1 MKEEFSLM
9 EQRVTELCKEQEAA
23 NAALNEKGAA
33 DKESFQNA
41 TTQPDQT
48 PAFKPFTPAT
58 STSESSGPKG
68 SDKQQDKEQ
77 QGEAQ
82 KATETGDAKKEEAQK
97 ATETGDAKKEEAKK
111 EEAKDPGNDNA
122 AVADDTQADA
132 KSAEAAKEQAE

>member
-82 KATETGDAKKEEAQK
+82 KATETGDAKKEEA
-97 ATETGDAKKEEAKK
+97 KK

-132 KSAEAAKEQAE
+132 KSAEAAEEQAE